1 MDRKSWPWKKKS
13 SEKTVAATDS
23 AAAPLAI
30 LAGNQGD
37 QVSQKGKIGITL
49 ISHWMVPFSASKV
62 NDDAAQ
68 RAIDFMLGWFLHPL
82 TYGEYPN
89 SMRSNVGNRLPKFTK
104 KQSKMVKASF
114 DFIGLNYYTANYAHY
129 IPQSNNVPASYNTD
143 THCNLTGKFR

>member
-23 AAAPLAI
+23 AAASLAI
-30 LAGNQGD
+30 SAGNQGD

-82 TYGEYPN
+82 
-89 SMRSNVGNRLPKFTK
+89 NVW
-104 KQSKMVKASF
+104 
-114 DFIGLNYYTANYAHY
+114 
-129 IPQSNNVPASYNTD
+129 
-143 THCNLTGKFR
+143 